1 MKVVPVAILLIF
13 LLILLKLQYLRIVKE
28 NIYFAIAIKV
38 ICLLLGAF
46 GYVRMW
52 LAIFS
57 DVGVM
62 ILAVLNALRVLNTK
76 NI

>member
-1 MKVVPVAILLIF
+1 M
-13 LLILLKLQYLRIVKE
+13 RIVNE
-28 NIYFAIAIKV
+28 NIYFAIFVKV
-38 ICLLLGAF
+38 ICLILGAF
-46 GYVRMW
+46 GYVEMW